1 MNAFETM
8 RAIRDLRGVSGAHK
22 AVLYAMVL
30 RTDNDTGECWPSYPT
45 LAADAGISLAAA
57 KRAVRE
63 LESAGHITVN
73 RRRVDGTAW
82 SQVNRYVVHARGDVV
97 SKRADVVSERDDV
110 VSERDDVV
118 PERDDVVP
126 EPDEVVQQRHDG
138 DVVSEGDDVVYQG
151 HDGGVTVTRG
161 VVSPRHDGG
170 VTVTRGVVSPRHDGG
185 VTMTRGV
192 VSPRHDGGVRVTPD
206 LPNELPNGR
215 SFALTRPDEPSE
227 TANGRPKKT
236 PKHAPELIAAKSAIV
251 DEFILCCETKKG
263 SRPKK
268 VHERDHAAAFALA
281 KTYGAHEGRSIV
293 RRAFEDDFVTTKNT
307 TIAFIESKAETYR
320 GNAAPNRSGR
330 REVQGL
336 VGDEPWLQEHRS

>member
-1 MNAFETM
+1 MQSETT
-8 RAIRDLRGVSGAHK
+8 S
-22 AVLYAMVL
+22 
-30 RTDNDTGECWPSYPT
+30 
-45 LAADAGISLAAA
+45 
-57 KRAVRE
+57 
-63 LESAGHITVN
+63 
-73 RRRVDGTAW
+73 
-82 SQVNRYVVHARGDVV
+82 
-97 SKRADVVSERDDV
+97 SKSDKIGWA
-110 VSERDDVV
+110 
-118 PERDDVVP
+118 
-126 EPDEVVQQRHDG
+126 
-138 DVVSEGDDVVYQG
+138 SEGDDVVSPR
-151 HDGGVTVTRG
+151 HDGGVTLTRG

-170 VTVTRGVVSPRHDGG
+170 VTL
-185 VTMTRGV
+185 TRGV

-215 SFALTRPDEPSE
+215 SFALTRPDEPTE
-227 TANGRPKKT
+227 TANGRPKRT

-251 DEFILCCETKKG
+251 EEFILCCETKKG

-281 KTYGAHEGRSIV
+281 KTYGAHEGRTIV

-320 GNAAPNRSGR
+320 GNAVRNRSGR

>member
-8 RAIRDLRGVSGAHK
+8 RAIRDLRDVPGAHK

-63 LESAGHITVN
+63 LESAGHITVC

-82 SQVNRYVVHARGDVV
+82 SQVNRYVVHVRGNVV
-97 SKRADVVSERDDV
+97 SV
-110 VSERDDVV
+110 RDDVV
-118 PERDDVVP
+118 PERDDVVQ
-126 EPDEVVQQRHDG
+126 ERQDR
-138 DVVSEGDDVVYQG
+138 DVVSEGDDVVSPR
-151 HDGGVTVTRG
+151 HDGGVTLTRG

-170 VTVTRGVVSPRHDGG
+170 VALTRGVVSPRHDGG
-185 VTMTRGV
+185 VALTRGV
-192 VSPRHDGGVRVTPD
+192 VSPRHDGGVRVIPD

-215 SFALTRPDEPSE
+215 SFALTRPDEPTE
-227 TANGRPKKT
+227 TANGRPKKS

-281 KTYGAHEGRSIV
+281 KTYGANEGRSIV

>member
-8 RAIRDLRGVSGAHK
+8 RAIRDLRDVPGAHK

-63 LESAGHITVN
+63 LESAGHITVC

-82 SQVNRYVVHARGDVV
+82 SQVNRYVVHVRGNVV
-97 SKRADVVSERDDV
+97 SVRDDI
-110 VSERDDVV
+110 VSKEDDVV
-118 PERDDVVP
+118 PERDDVVQ
-126 EPDEVVQQRHDG
+126 ERQDR
-138 DVVSEGDDVVYQG
+138 DVVSEGDD
-151 HDGGVTVTRG
+151 

-170 VTVTRGVVSPRHDGG
+170 VTL
-185 VTMTRGV
+185 TRGV

-215 SFALTRPDEPSE
+215 SFALTRPDEPTE
-227 TANGRPKKT
+227 TANGRPKKS

-281 KTYGAHEGRSIV
+281 KTYGANEGRSIV